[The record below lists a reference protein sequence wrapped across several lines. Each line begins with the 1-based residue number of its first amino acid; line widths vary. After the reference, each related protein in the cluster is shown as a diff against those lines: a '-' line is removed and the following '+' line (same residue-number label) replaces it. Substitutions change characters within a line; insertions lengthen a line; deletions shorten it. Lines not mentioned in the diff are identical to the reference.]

1 MKNKLAFLIDEIFKL
16 VIIFFISLVFF
27 KATSLPFWLCI
38 VLSSL
43 LTLFLCVVLY
53 FLKTKR
59 YSKKQLKINEIKE
72 IEKLKEQFSYASN
85 TEIQHYLKKL
95 FNAELNYKKELTIN
109 SKSTIINYNFDTPLL
124 NTENIKTIYKQ
135 NKNRK
140 INKVI
145 IICNDYNDECKNF
158 IKNFQKIEYE
168 IMDVGDLYLN
178 YIIPQ
183 NYFPNFEV
191 EKIPNEKFSFTK
203 FKKYA
208 FNKRKAKT
216 YFFCGII
223 LLFSS
228 YLVPLKMY
236 YLTFSAI
243 MFISS
248 LLCFVLNTKKAK

>member
-16 VIIFFISLVFF
+16 IIIFFISLVFF

-38 VLSSL
+38 FLSSL
-43 LTLFLCVVLY
+43 LTIFLCVILY

-59 YSKKQLKINEIKE
+59 YAKKQLKINEINE
-72 IEKLKEQFSYASN
+72 IYNLKEQFSYASD

-109 SKSTIINYNFDTPLL
+109 NKSTIISYNFDNHIL
-124 NTENIKTIYKQ
+124 NTEDIKHIYKQ

-145 IICNDYNDECKNF
+145 ILCNDYNDECKSF

-168 IMDVGDLYLN
+168 IVDIEELYIN
-178 YIIPQ
+178 YIKPQ
-183 NYFPNFEV
+183 NNFPTFEV
-191 EKIPNEKFSFTK
+191 EKVAKEKFSFSK

-208 FNKRKAKT
+208 FNKRKSKT
-216 YFFCGII
+216 YFLCGII

-228 YLVPLKMY
+228 YLVPLKIY
-236 YLTFSAI
+236 YLTFSAL

-248 LLCFVLNTKKAK
+248 LLCFILNAKKAK